1 MSKELTHVILEN
13 KRLSEELEQRN
24 REMAVLLAVSQSVS
38 QSLDLQV
45 ILSSVLVKLAELMA
59 VEAGFLYLL
68 ENGQLVLKANYGLSQ
83 QMSER
88 MKEIALGDVARDGL
102 SVFGEPL
109 IVRNVRTSK
118 KPCPVSLAKFGYQS
132 FACIQLTVGGESIGI
147 MGVATTIA
155 HDFTPHEKDLL
166 NAIGREI
173 SIAVRSIRL
182 NEEASGARELKE
194 RDVRRAEL
202 LADVCH
208 ELRTPLAAIKGFA
221 SALLEQDVSFD
232 EATQR
237 EFIQTIDTES
247 DRLNIL
253 IEQLLAKS
261 RLEAGVLE
269 LRKEW
274 RNIRDV
280 VSSIRDRLIVLTARR
295 KLSIAIPDDL
305 PSVVVD
311 ENSIGQVITN
321 LVDNAVK
328 YSQEGTR
335 IILEAVAGRESVV
348 VTIKDEGIGI
358 PAELREKVFERFY
371 RVKGSKTAE
380 VRGTGLGLSVCRGI
394 IQAHG
399 GRIWVE
405 SKVGQGSRFRFSLPV
420 K

>member
-1 MSKELTHVILEN
+1 
-13 KRLSEELEQRN
+13 
-24 REMAVLLAVSQSVS
+24 MAVLLAVSQSVS

-380 VRGTGLGLSVCRGI
+380 VRGTGLGLSVCQGI